1 SLASV
6 NLPASLNSIG
16 DHAFKDCE
24 ALASID
30 FLGPVASIGDYALSG
45 CTSLKSLAIP
55 VAQIGSYV
63 FQDCV
68 NLETVTLPDPV
79 TSIGDY
85 AFKNCESLV
94 SIDFPA
100 SLTAIGKDIFNGC
113 GQLKEIHVAQGNG
126 KFADVDGVLYDKNL
140 SELLICPKTVTELI
154 IPSSVSMIGDNAL
167 SGCVSLASVTIPPSV
182 EMIKKQAFSRCT
194 SLSEITLPASV
205 YFIGEAAFYNCTSL
219 LTINAMRM
227 TPPDTG
233 TDAFR
238 YVPAIA
244 YVYVPKRTVPLYLA
258 SKPWSGFYYY
268 FEVEEWVTGISDIEG
283 DTDRAPQDI
292 YNMQGICIRRNA
304 TQADIDALPA
314 GLYIIG
320 GKKVYV
326 K

>member
-24 ALASID
+24 ALVSMD

-55 VAQIGSYV
+55 VARIGAHV
-63 FQDCV
+63 FDGCA
-68 NLETVTLPDPV
+68 NLEAISLPEPV
-79 TSIGDY
+79 KSIGDY
-85 AFKNCESLV
+85 AFKNCESLA

-100 SLTAIGKDIFNGC
+100 TLISIGKDIFRGC
-113 GQLKEIHVAQGNG
+113 NRLKEIHVAPGNG
-126 KFADVDGVLYDKNL
+126 RFADVDGVLYYKAL
-140 SELLICPKTVTELI
+140 SELLICPKAVTECTVP
-154 IPSSVSMIGDNAL
+154 PSVTIIGDNAF
-167 SGCVSLASVTIPPSV
+167 SGCASLASIAIPPSV
-182 EMIKKQAFSRCT
+182 EMIKSEAFMGCT

-205 YFIGEAAFYNCTSL
+205 YFIGSDAFRDCTSL
-219 LTINAMRM
+219 LTINSMRM
-227 TPPDTG
+227 SPPETKNG
-233 TDAFR
+233 AFSN
-238 YVPAIA
+238 VPAIA

-268 FEVEEWVTGISDIEG
+268 FEVEEWVTGISDIEA
-283 DTDRAPQDI
+283 DTDRTPQDI
-292 YNMQGICIRRNA
+292 YNMQGICIRRDA
-304 TQADIDALPA
+304 SQADIDALPA

-320 GKKVYV
+320 GKKVHI